1 MKRFLLLLTAIVASI
16 GLASAQVR
24 VVRGTV
30 TSLEDGEPIIGASV
44 VVKGNPT
51 IGITTDV
58 NGRFSLEVPANATH
72 LLVSYVG

>member
-58 NGRFSLEVPANATH
+58 NGRFSLEVPPTQLICSSAM
-72 LLVSYVG
+72 